1 MLTFLDEDQ
10 TSRDY
15 CPFAQS
21 CTSCPSE
28 VTWNS
33 CLSCEA
39 LVTWCLFKQQCHYT
53 RISLYSTFCNL
64 FHFIVINVFI
74 IKWSFTWHQLTLRK
88 AFIDQYVDNNNNAFF
103 FICLLGRKCYL
114 LGLECFW
121 NTLWLTLLRRSM
133 MSSKCSNLSVL

>member
-15 CPFAQS
+15 CPFTQS

-88 AFIDQYVDNNNNAFF
+88 AFIDQYYVDNNNNAFF
-103 FICLLGRKCYL
+103 H
-114 LGLECFW
+114 
-121 NTLWLTLLRRSM
+121 
-133 MSSKCSNLSVL
+133 LSVRKEVLSLGIGMFLEHVMDNFAKKINDEQ